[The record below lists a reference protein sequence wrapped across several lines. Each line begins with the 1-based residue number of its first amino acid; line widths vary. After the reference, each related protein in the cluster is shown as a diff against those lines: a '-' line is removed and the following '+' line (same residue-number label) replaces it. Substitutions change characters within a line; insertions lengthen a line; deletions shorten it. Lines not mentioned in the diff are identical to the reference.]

1 MCSYNRK
8 DAANEDERAIN
19 LTEEISVDYQGWFHS
34 YMEKEQLPR
43 EPRLSPTK
51 YGLPTE
57 PTILPQVDPS
67 LEIAPCSTPF
77 HQPFVPR
84 SENIERGK
92 GQTLS
97 EILAIPRFDAST
109 SRKKTNNYHCHG
121 RLLTSEGFLAE
132 TRAKEEAKRTK
143 EIAIEQKKLPKAKK
157 KKEKDNHR
165 VDAMV
170 KKWIKE
176 MQKKVD

>member
-1 MCSYNRK
+1 MCGYNRK

-19 LTEEISVDYQGWFHS
+19 LTEEISVDY
-34 YMEKEQLPR
+34 
-43 EPRLSPTK
+43 
-51 YGLPTE
+51 
-57 PTILPQVDPS
+57 
-67 LEIAPCSTPF
+67 
-77 HQPFVPR
+77 HQPSVPRHR

-109 SRKKTNNYHCHG
+109 SRKKSNNYHCHG

-143 EIAIEQKKLPKAKK
+143 EIAIEQKKLARAKK
-157 KKEKDNHR
+157 KKEKENHG

-176 MQKKVD
+176 MEKKVD

>member
-1 MCSYNRK
+1 
-8 DAANEDERAIN
+8 
-19 LTEEISVDYQGWFHS
+19 
-34 YMEKEQLPR
+34 MEKEQLPR
-43 EPRLSPTK
+43 EPHLSPTK
-51 YGLPTE
+51 YGLLPE

-77 HQPFVPR
+77 HQPSIPRYR

-92 GQTLS
+92 GQTLP

-132 TRAKEEAKRTK
+132 IRAKEEAKRTK
-143 EIAIEQKKLPKAKK
+143 EIAIEQNKLAKAKAKAKK
-157 KKEKDNHR
+157 KKP
-165 VDAMV
+165 
-170 KKWIKE
+170 WS
-176 MQKKVD
+176 

>member
-1 MCSYNRK
+1 M
-8 DAANEDERAIN
+8 
-19 LTEEISVDYQGWFHS
+19 DYQGWFHN

-51 YGLPTE
+51 YGLPTK

-77 HQPFVPR
+77 HHPYVPR
-84 SENIERGK
+84 YRLENIERGK

-97 EILAIPRFDAST
+97 EVLAIPRFDAST

-121 RLLTSEGFLAE
+121 RLLTNEGFLVE

-143 EIAIEQKKLPKAKK
+143 EITIEQKKLAKK
-157 KKEKDNHR
+157 RKEKTMELMRWLRSGSKRWRRRLINHTLR
-165 VDAMV
+165 LESIVGGGTTPHSH
-170 KKWIKE
+170 KPLS
-176 MQKKVD
+176 